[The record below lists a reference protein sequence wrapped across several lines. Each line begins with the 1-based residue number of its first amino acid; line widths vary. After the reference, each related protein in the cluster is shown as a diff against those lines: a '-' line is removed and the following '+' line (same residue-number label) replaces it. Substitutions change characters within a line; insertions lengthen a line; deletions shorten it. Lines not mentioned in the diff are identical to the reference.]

1 MAHWQFAFEYFKLS
15 YKTKLRNDN
24 RPVDTNLS
32 LLNAINFTV
41 SATITLLAASV
52 ALTSAFGYVDVGN
65 ILASILNSFLVIAL
79 LFMSYGLW
87 VLTKIAK
94 LNDTQANAGTMSIH
108 IVAYLLCILAK
119 YSYYIKH
126 NSVKAIEISSISYL
140 ITNLFSSL
148 MLAWVVYKLN

>member
-1 MAHWQFAFEYFKLS
+1 MLY
-15 YKTKLRNDN
+15 
-24 RPVDTNLS
+24 
-32 LLNAINFTV
+32 AINHTV
-41 SATITLLAASV
+41 SATITVLAASV
-52 ALTSAFGYVDVGN
+52 SLTSAFGNLNVVN
-65 ILASILNSFLVIAL
+65 ILLGIVNSFLVIAL

-108 IVAYLLCILAK
+108 IVAYLLVILAAC
-119 YSYYIKH
+119 SDYIDP
-126 NSVKAIEISSISYL
+126 NSVKAIEITAISIL

>member
-1 MAHWQFAFEYFKLS
+1 M
-15 YKTKLRNDN
+15 
-24 RPVDTNLS
+24 
-32 LLNAINFTV
+32 
-41 SATITLLAASV
+41 SATITLLAASA
-52 ALTSAFGYVDVGN
+52 ALTGVFGYYHVFY
-65 ILASILNSFLVIAL
+65 ILFSILYSFLVIAL

-108 IVAYLLCILAK
+108 IVAYLLCILAA
-119 YSYYIKH
+119 YSYRIDL
-126 NSVKAIEISSISYL
+126 NSVKAFEISAISIL

>member
-24 RPVDTNLS
+24 RPVDKNLS

-52 ALTSAFGYVDVGN
+52 ALTGAFGYYNVAN
-65 ILASILNSFLVIAL
+65 ILIGIVNSFLVIAL
-79 LFMSYGLW
+79 IFMSYGLW

-94 LNDTQANAGTMSIH
+94 LNNTQANAGMICIH
-108 IVAYLLCILAK
+108 IAAYVLCILAA
-119 YSYYIKH
+119 YSGLIK
-126 NSVKAIEISSISYL
+126 
-140 ITNLFSSL
+140 
-148 MLAWVVYKLN
+148 

>member
-1 MAHWQFAFEYFKLS
+1 MA
-15 YKTKLRNDN
+15 
-24 RPVDTNLS
+24 
-32 LLNAINFTV
+32 
-41 SATITLLAASV
+41 
-52 ALTSAFGYVDVGN
+52 N
-65 ILASILNSFLVIAL
+65 ILFSILDSFLVIAL

-108 IVAYLLCILAK
+108 IVAYLLVILAQ
-119 YSYYIKH
+119 YSFYIDR
-126 NSVKAIEISSISYL
+126 NSVKAYEISTISEL

>member
-1 MAHWQFAFEYFKLS
+1 ML
-15 YKTKLRNDN
+15 D
-24 RPVDTNLS
+24 
-32 LLNAINFTV
+32 AINYTV

-52 ALTSAFGYVDVGN
+52 ALTAAFGYDYVAN
-65 ILASILNSFLVIAL
+65 ILIGILYSFLVIAL

-108 IVAYLLCILAK
+108 IFAYLLCILAQS
-119 YSYYIKH
+119 SYYIDL
-126 NSVKAIEISSISYL
+126 NSVKAYEISDISEL

>member
-1 MAHWQFAFEYFKLS
+1 M
-15 YKTKLRNDN
+15 
-24 RPVDTNLS
+24 
-32 LLNAINFTV
+32 
-41 SATITLLAASV
+41 SATITLLAAAV
-52 ALTSAFGYVDVGN
+52 ALTNAFGYHDVAN
-65 ILASILNSFLVIAL
+65 ILVGILNSFLVIAL

-108 IVAYLLCILAK
+108 IVAYLLCILAA
-119 YSYYIKH
+119 YSYRIDL
-126 NSVKAIEISSISYL
+126 NSVKAFEISAISIL